1 MTDSLLDT
9 ALEASQADKTH
20 ADAAK
25 PAQLD
30 IPQKFL
36 DPATGELR
44 VEALLK
50 SYRELEKRLS
60 QRVARPDVNADPA
73 ELERWRELLGIP
85 QSPDMYTITDKAG
98 LGIDPAVNAT
108 LHQAGFTQEQVQLV
122 YDLAE
127 QKLLPLIAEAAQQFE
142 AERQVAKLSEHFGGE
157 ERFRRV
163 ARQLSAWGR
172 QNLPAPVFD
181 ALSTTFEGVLALER
195 MMAGK
200 EPEMA
205 KDSQPPA
212 NLSEEEL
219 RVMMRDPRYWRSRE
233 PAFVQRVTEGFRKLV
248 NG

>member
-1 MTDSLLDT
+1 MSDSLLDT
-9 ALEASQADKTH
+9 ALEAQNPN
-20 ADAAK
+20 ADAKGAP
-25 PAQLD
+25 PARNPD
-30 IPQKFL
+30 VPEKFL

-44 VEALLK
+44 VDALVK

-60 QRVARPDVNADPA
+60 QRIAPPAAGADPTEIA
-73 ELERWRELLGIP
+73 RWREMLGIP
-85 QSPDMYTITDKAG
+85 ASADQYAITDKAG
-98 LGIDPAVNAT
+98 LGIDPAVNEQ
-108 LHQAGFTQEQVQLV
+108 LHKAGFTQDQVQLV

-200 EPEMA
+200 EPQMA
-205 KDSQPPA
+205 KDGQPPA
-212 NLSEEEL
+212 TVTEEEL
-219 RVMMRDPRYWRSRE
+219 RKMMRDPRYWQTRE